1 VGNGVAAAEQVATAG
16 PEELG
21 RGAYLCAV
29 MRHELFGAL
38 NSISMVAGVL
48 AERGRAGRLELDDVL
63 DLASR
68 IGRQVQR
75 ATRIVDHYTEVAGLG
90 ARLEEAP
97 GSETFSLGALVGDV
111 ARACGARVRMAGSAL
126 AGGECAPVG
135 VELPKLR
142 QVLGA
147 VLGFAKLRGGRNP
160 EIAVSALQGE
170 EDLAIEISYHGP
182 PVSVDSL
189 HVFEHGTARDS
200 SALIDVAIARRIL
213 TDAGGEL
220 SPREGRFLLRVPLL
234 DAE

>member
-1 VGNGVAAAEQVATAG
+1 VAAEALATAG
-16 PEELG
+16 QEGVG

-48 AERGRAGRLELDDVL
+48 AERGRAGRLELEDVL
-63 DLASR
+63 DLANR

-90 ARLEEAP
+90 ARLDAEAP
-97 GSETFSLGALVGDV
+97 ASGTFSLGALVSDV
-111 ARACGARVRMAGSAL
+111 ARACGARVRMAGAAL
-126 AGGECAPVG
+126 VGGGECAPVG

-142 QVLGA
+142 HVLGA

-170 EDLAIEISYHGP
+170 EDLAIEISYTGP
-182 PVSVDSL
+182 LVSVENL
-189 HVFEHGTARDS
+189 HVFEHGHARDTS
-200 SALIDVAIARRIL
+200 GLLDVAIARRIL